1 MNKYRNKKVIV
12 DRKEFD
18 SKKEAIR
25 YKELKLLERAGE
37 ISNLELQPRFLLQDS
52 FRKNGKTFRRI
63 EYIADFK
70 YIENGKTIVEDV
82 KGIQTDV
89 FKLKH
94 KIFEKV
100 YPDLELKIIKWK
112 EWEYG
117 WEFTKN
123 IKRSND
129 IINNNINFN
138 INSISIVVLE

>member
-12 DRKEFD
+12 DEKEFD
-18 SKKEAIR
+18 SKREGNR

-37 ISNLELQPRFLLQDS
+37 IKNLELQPRFLLQDS
-52 FRKNGKTFRRI
+52 FKKNGRTFRKI
-63 EYIADFK
+63 EYVADFK

-100 YPDLELKIIKWK
+100 YPDLELRII
-112 EWEYG
+112 
-117 WEFTKN
+117 
-123 IKRSND
+123 R
-129 IINNNINFN
+129 
-138 INSISIVVLE
+138 